1 MSEATS
7 IRVQRAVAGDR
18 ESLGWIVAHFD
29 PFVIAQV
36 RMRLGAAGPQGDE
49 VRDVVDEIWLALLG
63 RIGDLRP
70 REGRM
75 TPVLLKFLTTASFNV
90 CNNFLRRAI
99 TDRARRRPG
108 AVGEPRPGAAT
119 PQPTIAEVAA
129 RQTGV
134 ATRASWREIGARIG
148 TALDSLDPDKVEI
161 LVLRLVEQRTNV
173 EIAGLLGIPRNTV
186 AVRYRRALEKL
197 RASVPASI
205 FADVLALRRS

>member
-1 MSEATS
+1 MSDATS

-36 RMRLGAAGPQGDE
+36 RMRLGHAAPQGDE

-63 RIGDLRP
+63 RIGNLQP
-70 REGRM
+70 REGRL

-99 TDRARRRPG
+99 SDRTRHKPG
-108 AVGEPRPGAAT
+108 VEPRPGAAT

-134 ATRASWREIGARIG
+134 PTRASWREIAARIG

-173 EIAGLLGIPRNTV
+173 EIAALLGIPRNTV
-186 AVRYRRALEKL
+186 AARYRRALEKL

>member
-1 MSEATS
+1 VSDATS

-36 RMRLGAAGPQGDE
+36 RMRLGPAAPLGDE

-70 REGRM
+70 REGRL

-99 TDRARRRPG
+99 SDRARRKP
-108 AVGEPRPGAAT
+108 AVDPRPGIST
-119 PQPTIAEVAA
+119 PGPSIAQIAA

-134 ATRASWREIGARIG
+134 PTRASWREIGARIG
-148 TALDSLDPDKVEI
+148 SALDLLEPDKVEI